1 MPRMS
6 YRRAVLGVALL
17 AAAAVPAAMAM
28 PASKGGSHRAA
39 PSLSTQV
46 LAARMATAKYATNL
60 KLAEKNGYGIITRQ
74 VMNMGWH
81 FMNPAIKGF
90 NVKRPQL
97 LVYERRG
104 HTWQLGAVEWVF
116 PKTPASPP
124 LPGATY
130 GSFPAACHY
139 DDGSF
144 IPAASQDACAPT
156 SPDTGAAFFFWHPL
170 LVTMHVWLWYP
181 NPDGLYSSTNA
192 FVHPFTRHGDLI
204 DGGSTGTMKGMANM
218 PGMSH

>member
-6 YRRAVLGVALL
+6 YRRALLGVALL
-17 AAAAVPAAMAM
+17 TAAAVPAAMAM

-39 PSLSTQV
+39 PSLSSEV

-90 NVKRPQL
+90 NVRRPQI
-97 LVYERRG
+97 LVYERRA

-124 LPGATY
+124 LSGATY

-139 DDGSF
+139 MDGTFVQAPNEQS
-144 IPAASQDACAPT
+144 CAKTAPRT
-156 SPDTGAAFFFWHPL
+156 HAKFNFWHPD
-170 LVTMHVWLWYP
+170 LVTMHFWVWYP
-181 NPDGLYSSTNA
+181 NPAGIFMSENPLIA
-192 FVHPFTRHGDLI
+192 PF
-204 DGGSTGTMKGMANM
+204 N
-218 PGMSH
+218 

>member
-39 PSLSTQV
+39 PSLSSEV

-139 DDGSF
+139 MDGTFVQAQNEQS
-144 IPAASQDACAPT
+144 CAK
-156 SPDTGAAFFFWHPL
+156 TGPRTHAKFNFWHPD
-170 LVTMHVWLWYP
+170 LVTMHFWVWYP
-181 NPDGLYSSTNA
+181 NPAGIFMSENPLIA
-192 FVHPFTRHGDLI
+192 PF
-204 DGGSTGTMKGMANM
+204 N
-218 PGMSH
+218 